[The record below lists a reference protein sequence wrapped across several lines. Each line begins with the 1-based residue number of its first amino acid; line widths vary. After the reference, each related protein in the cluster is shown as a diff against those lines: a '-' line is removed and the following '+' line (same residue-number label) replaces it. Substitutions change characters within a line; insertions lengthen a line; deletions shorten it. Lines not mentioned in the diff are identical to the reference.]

1 MIQREDK
8 KKEKNLAPHHKTL
21 SPHDVQSINLIDCAN
36 NHQSLFFTML
46 FPFSISDVIAP
57 AELVAPVIVIAPKN
71 TSVVAGASEATLEC
85 IANARWVALRQ
96 WLLISQMF
104 FIITLFLLSITLMS
118 FSVSPLNCVI
128 SHFLL

>member
-1 MIQREDK
+1 
-8 KKEKNLAPHHKTL
+8 
-21 SPHDVQSINLIDCAN
+21 
-36 NHQSLFFTML
+36 ML

-85 IANARWVALRQ
+85 IANARWVALDDSDCI
-96 WLLISQMF
+96 ISQMF

-118 FSVSPLNCVI
+118 FSVSPFELCHFTFLAVKFTFELN
-128 SHFLL
+128 